1 MLFVDCEPKERLIL
15 INQTPEPNL
24 TPVKDKSQ
32 AILQKKNYFI
42 NFAISS

>member
-32 AILQKKNYFI
+32 AILQKNYFI

>member
-32 AILQKKNYFI
+32 AILQKNYSMYLT
-42 NFAISS
+42 ISS

>member
-32 AILQKKNYFI
+32 AILQKKI
-42 NFAISS
+42 TL